1 MSQSDHKLYLYDN
14 NIDLVI
20 GTDGLYV
27 DNRPMN
33 NRKLIAHK
41 GLTNELIFSIRNRD
55 RKLQNVFSD
64 TLSAYLINPT
74 TKRRLFYKLLEH
86 TSNVGQVKLVL
97 DEGDLRDVTAGLY
110 RIYVAK
116 QDVSGIDKPV
126 YSDQNNGMV
135 FDIQITEQI
144 DQTPTPTQ
152 SANTFLQVAS
162 TNDGDPANVFTTSAF
177 SGNQDR
183 NFPNALHSLAIYP
196 DVYTG
201 NLDVQA
207 SLVESVPSTNN
218 LSTDWVT
225 LESNIQ
231 IFHKF
236 LTTGTV
242 IITDSNIQT
251 SIGRVTTLGLQ
262 SITITDNEN
271 SNTEVNSSNVD
282 LTSATTLA
290 NVVSLINLAG
300 NTNANVVASVVST
313 EDADANTKK
322 YQLRLAGMDYT
333 LSGQS
338 IANVGIT
345 ADTYKKPVSNI
356 VTKNY
361 TINANWIRVLYTPTS
376 GNISQVQVR
385 N

>member
-97 DEGDLRDVTAGLY
+97 DEGDLRNVTAGLY

-144 DQTPTPTQ
+144 DQSPTPTQ
-152 SANTFLQVAS
+152 SANTFLQVSS
-162 TNDGDPANVFTTSAF
+162 TSDGDPANVFTTSAF
-177 SGNQDR
+177 SGNQNR

-196 DVYTG
+196 DAYTG
-201 NLDVQA
+201 TLDVQA

-231 IFHKF
+231 VYHKF
-236 LTTGTV
+236 LTTGNI

-251 SIGRVTTLGLQ
+251 STGSVTSLGLQ
-262 SITITDNEN
+262 SIIITDNEN
-271 SNTEVNSSNVD
+271 SNTEINSSNVN

-313 EDADANTKK
+313 EDADANTKT

-333 LSGQS
+333 LNGQS
-338 IANVGIT
+338 IANVGII

>member
-1 MSQSDHKLYLYDN
+1 MSQNDHKLYLYDN

-41 GLTNELIFSIRNRD
+41 GLTNELLFSIRNRD

-97 DEGDLRDVTAGLY
+97 DEGDLRNVTAGLY
-110 RIYVAK
+110 RIYIAK

-126 YSDQNNGMV
+126 YSDQNNGLV

-144 DQTPTPTQ
+144 DQSPTPTQ

-162 TNDGDPANVFTTSAF
+162 TTDGDPANVFTTSAF

-183 NFPNALHSLAIYP
+183 NFPNALHSIAIYP
-196 DVYTG
+196 DAYTG
-201 NLDVQA
+201 KIDVQA

-231 IFHKF
+231 VYHKL
-236 LTTGTV
+236 LTTGNI

-251 SIGRVTTLGLQ
+251 STGSVTSLGLQ
-262 SITITDNEN
+262 SIIITDNEN
-271 SNTEVNSSNVD
+271 SNTEINSSNID
-282 LTSATTLA
+282 LSSATTLA

-313 EDADANTKK
+313 EDTEANTKT

-338 IANVGIT
+338 IANVGIS
-345 ADTYKKPVSNI
+345 AGTYKKPASNI
-356 VTKNY
+356 ITKNY
-361 TINANWIRVLYTPTS
+361 NINANWIRILHTPTS
-376 GNISQVQVR
+376 GNISQVLIR

>member
-97 DEGDLRDVTAGLY
+97 DEGDLRNVTAGLY

-144 DQTPTPTQ
+144 DQSPTPTQ

-162 TNDGDPANVFTTSAF
+162 TSDGDPANVFTTSAF
-177 SGNQDR
+177 SGNQNR

-196 DVYTG
+196 DAYTG
-201 NLDVQA
+201 TLDVQA

-231 IFHKF
+231 VYHKF
-236 LTTGTV
+236 LTTGNI

-251 SIGRVTTLGLQ
+251 STGSVTSLGLQ
-262 SITITDNEN
+262 SIIITDNEN
-271 SNTEVNSSNVD
+271 SNTEINSSNVN

-313 EDADANTKK
+313 EDADANTKT

-333 LSGQS
+333 LNGQS
-338 IANVGIT
+338 IANVGII